1 MADTSNINKF
11 LGDVANAIRSKSG
24 TTEPIPACD
33 FDLEIK
39 NLNTDGVDTSDATA
53 TSSDIAV
60 GKTAYVDGQK
70 VIGSVKDERGVSSAV
85 YKTSLGRNYC
95 SIQ

>member
-11 LGDVANAIRSKSG
+11 LGDVADAIRFKSG
-24 TTEPIPACD
+24 ATEPIPACD
-33 FDLEIK
+33 FDKEIK

-53 TSSDIAV
+53 ASSDIAV
-60 GKTAYVDGQK
+60 GKTAYVGGQK

-85 YKTSLGRNYC
+85 YKTSLGRNHC
-95 SIQ
+95 SI